1 MLRVSR
7 DVFFDALFP
16 QMDGI
21 LFTNHKGSK
30 FDAQSVIRSVE
41 QLKYHADCM
50 STNWYTPSIFRLAKC
65 GRTKRNLQ
73 YIHTFMLEFDFVIP
87 SALDLLELIEEAGLP
102 LPHFLVRS
110 KTFGHWHVYW
120 QIQKIAAYTNV
131 VAHVDRI
138 STAMAKATGADIQGV
153 GAERW
158 FGIPRSDIYQVT
170 NPCNLY
176 TYDDFKSWYELYI
189 EDNPIT
195 EQTIY
200 TKKINVLQMDIFGHP
215 AIRKLQR
222 GTIKG
227 QRDNVCFTL
236 ALLYYAL
243 HWPEQDTLEAL
254 YSWSERNEK
263 GGEPFTKKDV
273 RKCVKSAF
281 SGKYRGPSREHV
293 ERYSGLEF
301 RLNIIREYEGEVKY
315 QKSADIEAKIINL
328 IKESKNKLQ
337 LSQVDIAKRINGA
350 LRTVKAAIK
359 KLILEQ
365 RIQVTQAG
373 HGRGNINCY
382 ALNMPAMR
390 PNETNRANG
399 ANSYTSLSKARAL
412 VLSEI
417 STGFL
422 QVASGVVDISDSS

>member
-1 MLRVSR
+1 
-7 DVFFDALFP
+7 
-16 QMDGI
+16 
-21 LFTNHKGSK
+21 
-30 FDAQSVIRSVE
+30 
-41 QLKYHADCM
+41 
-50 STNWYTPSIFRLAKC
+50 
-65 GRTKRNLQ
+65 
-73 YIHTFMLEFDFVIP
+73 
-87 SALDLLELIEEAGLP
+87 
-102 LPHFLVRS
+102 
-110 KTFGHWHVYW
+110 
-120 QIQKIAAYTNV
+120 
-131 VAHVDRI
+131 
-138 STAMAKATGADIQGV
+138 
-153 GAERW
+153 
-158 FGIPRSDIYQVT
+158 
-170 NPCNLY
+170 
-176 TYDDFKSWYELYI
+176 
-189 EDNPIT
+189 
-195 EQTIY
+195 
-200 TKKINVLQMDIFGHP
+200 MDIFGHP